1 MIKLLKNSVRI
12 VGNVIFIGLII
23 FILIIGFF
31 LIKSKVDGDV
41 PNIAGNRIYVVLTG
55 SMVPVFDPGSIV
67 IDKEIKPDQVAPN
80 DIVTF
85 KDPRDPNVL
94 ITHRVVQMN
103 QKNGSLIFVTKG
115 DANNGKDPFVVP
127 ARNIIGKV
135 NYSVPYLGY
144 ILEFS
149 KSPAGIK
156 LLLIII
162 PGSLFLLAQLWK
174 IIKILKEEKRKKIEI
189 NNNEIKSQH

>member
-1 MIKLLKNSVRI
+1 LIKLLKNSVRI

-23 FILIIGFF
+23 FMLTIGFF

-94 ITHRVVQMN
+94 ITHRVVQIN

-162 PGSLFLLAQLWK
+162 PGSLFLLTQLWK

>member
-1 MIKLLKNSVRI
+1 MLT
-12 VGNVIFIGLII
+12 
-23 FILIIGFF
+23 IGFF

-162 PGSLFLLAQLWK
+162 PGSLFLLTQLWK

>member
-23 FILIIGFF
+23 FMLTIGFF

-162 PGSLFLLAQLWK
+162 PGSLFLLTQLWK